1 MKFYQ
6 GEVQLKK
13 IVHLLEIELYMLLRC
28 ENTNHNSLL
37 CSQGKTV
44 GINMRK
50 WIPDQG
56 AGWQTPHQAVSSRA
70 SKNRHWGMHRNLD
83 FSGCCLTPERD
94 LLVKG
99 SKDNVRVGIS
109 SLPPGSIC
117 RAAATNPSQ
126 HCISRAPLPPHNEE
140 KCPRGSLGRHSW
152 LC

>member
-13 IVHLLEIELYMLLRC
+13 IVHLLEIELYMLLRW
-28 ENTNHNSLL
+28 ENTNHDSLL

-70 SKNRHWGMHRNLD
+70 SKQTLGYAQKPGLLWVLPDTG
-83 FSGCCLTPERD
+83 ERP
-94 LLVKG
+94 
-99 SKDNVRVGIS
+99 VGE
-109 SLPPGSIC
+109 
-117 RAAATNPSQ
+117 R
-126 HCISRAPLPPHNEE
+126 E
-140 KCPRGSLGRHSW
+140 
-152 LC
+152 